1 MPGTAPVFIYPL
13 LGADDSWSGFRVE
26 FAPGGS
32 GDRETL
38 ARLFSSPLLETFDHR
53 HPWFLPALG
62 GGYDAGVLTERSVTV
77 FPTHPDPQE
86 ADALGELEASLRLA
100 RRKVG
105 LMASPDTKLPAAGC
119 WDYLLIGSSHARSLP
134 PFTLIGLASRTA
146 LLATDVHTHNDR
158 EWVLSNACAL
168 ATGEFLQTRSTP
180 NAKSDI
186 TRLKLLK
193 LLALIANDADAVDL
207 DTIFR
212 EEPKLSYSL
221 LRLVNSAALSP
232 GSPITSFTQAIT
244 LLGRRQLQR
253 WLQLLV
259 YSDPNNGQHP
269 NPLLQKAAAR
279 GRLVELLAKHI
290 TPQLPAGQLA
300 DTAFMI
306 GTFSLLDVLLGMS
319 MPEIMRQL
327 PLPEVAQKA
336 LVEHA
341 GGLGEL
347 LAAITAAD
355 KHDLKVASGRLKGLG
370 IDSND
375 YFEAQLE
382 AYGWASKIHVGE

>member
-1 MPGTAPVFIYPL
+1 MPGTGLVFVYPL
-13 LGADDSWSGFRVE
+13 LGADDSWSGFSIE
-26 FAPGGS
+26 LAPGKT
-32 GDRETL
+32 DRETL
-38 ARLFSSPLLETFDHR
+38 TKLFSSPLFDTFDQR
-53 HPWFLPALG
+53 LPWLLPALAG
-62 GGYDAGVLTERSVTV
+62 GFDAGALTERSVTV
-77 FPTHPDPQE
+77 FPSHPNPQD
-86 ADALGELEASLRLA
+86 ADALSELEATLRLA

-105 LMASPDTKLPAAGC
+105 LAATPDSKLPSAGC
-119 WDYLLIGSSHARSLP
+119 WDYLLISSSHARSLQ
-134 PFTLIGLASRTA
+134 PFTLIGLASRTT
-146 LLATDVHTHNDR
+146 LVATDVHTHNDR
-158 EWVLSNACAL
+158 EWILNNACIL
-168 ATGEFLQTRSTP
+168 STCEFLQTRSTP
-180 NAKSDI
+180 NAKADI

-193 LLALIANDADAVDL
+193 LLTLIADDADAGAL

-279 GRLVELLAKHI
+279 GRLFELLATHI
-290 TPQLPAGQLA
+290 TPQLPPQQLA

-327 PLPEVAQKA
+327 PLTDVAQKA

-355 KHDLKVASGRLKGLG
+355 KHDLKTASVKLAELG

-375 YFEAQLE
+375 YFAAQLE
-382 AYGWASKIHVGE
+382 AYGWASKIHAGA

>member
-1 MPGTAPVFIYPL
+1 MPGTGLVFVYPL
-13 LGADDSWSGFRVE
+13 LGADESWSGFSIE
-26 FAPGGS
+26 LAPGKT
-32 GDRETL
+32 DRETL
-38 ARLFSSPLLETFDHR
+38 ARLFSSPLLDTFDQR
-53 HPWFLPALG
+53 LPWLMPAIA
-62 GGYDAGVLTERSVTV
+62 GGYDAGLLTERSVTV
-77 FPTHPDPQE
+77 FPSHPAPQD
-86 ADALGELEASLRLA
+86 ADALSELEASLRLT

-105 LMASPDTKLPAAGC
+105 LAATSDSKLPGAGC

-134 PFTLIGLASRTA
+134 PFILIGLASRTT
-146 LLATDVHTHNDR
+146 LVATDVHTHNDR
-158 EWVLSNACAL
+158 EWILNNACVLSTC
-168 ATGEFLQTRSTP
+168 EFLQTRSTP
-180 NAKSDI
+180 NAKADI

-193 LLALIANDADAVDL
+193 LLTLIADDADASAL

-279 GRLVELLAKHI
+279 GRLFELLAQHI
-290 TPQLPAGQLA
+290 TPELPPEQLA

-327 PLPEVAQKA
+327 PLPEAAQKA
-336 LVEHA
+336 LVEHQ

-347 LAAITAAD
+347 LAAVTAVD
-355 KHDLKVASGRLKGLG
+355 KHDLKLASVRLKDLG

-375 YFEAQLE
+375 YFAAQLE
-382 AYGWASKIHVGE
+382 AYGWASKIHAGA

>member
-1 MPGTAPVFIYPL
+1 MPGMDPIFVYPL
-13 LGADDSWSGFRVE
+13 LGADDSWSGFSIE
-26 FAPGGS
+26 FAPGTP
-32 GDRETL
+32 DRKTL
-38 ARLFSSPLLETFDHR
+38 ERLFSSPLLEAFDHR
-53 HPWFLPALG
+53 HPWFLPALS
-62 GGYDAGVLTERSVTV
+62 GGYEAGLLTERSVTV
-77 FPTHPDPQE
+77 FPTHSNPQD
-86 ADALGELEASLRLA
+86 ADALSQLEASLRLA

-105 LMASPDTKLPAAGC
+105 LTASADTKLPGTGA

-134 PFTLIGLASRTA
+134 PFTLIGLASRTT
-146 LLATDVHTHNDR
+146 LVATDLHTHNDR
-158 EWVLSNACAL
+158 EWALSNGCIL
-168 ATGEFLQTRSTP
+168 STCEFLQTRSSSNTK
-180 NAKSDI
+180 ADI

-193 LLALIANDADAVDL
+193 LLTLIADDADTGAL

-232 GSPITSFTQAIT
+232 GSPITSFSQAIT

-279 GRLVELLAKHI
+279 GRLFELLAKRFE
-290 TPQLPAGQLA
+290 PPLPVENLA

-306 GTFSLLDVLLGMS
+306 GTFSLLDVLLGMA
-319 MPEIMRQL
+319 MPEILRQL
-327 PLPEVAQKA
+327 PLSEVAQKA
-336 LVEHA
+336 LLEHE
-341 GGLGEL
+341 GELGKL
-347 LAAITAAD
+347 LAAATAAD
-355 KHDLKVASGRLKGLG
+355 KHDLKAASEGLKELS
-370 IDSND
+370 IDNND

-382 AYGWASKIHVGE
+382 AYGWASKIHPA

>member
-1 MPGTAPVFIYPL
+1 MPGTAPVFVYPL
-13 LGADDSWSGFRVE
+13 LGADDSWSGFSME
-26 FAPGGS
+26 FLPGAPS
-32 GDRETL
+32 DRATL
-38 ARLFSSPLLETFDHR
+38 ARLFSSPRLETFDHR
-53 HPWFLPALG
+53 HPWFLPALS
-62 GGYDAGVLTERSVTV
+62 GGYDAGALTERSVTV

-86 ADALGELEASLRLA
+86 ADPLSELEASLRLA

-105 LMASPDTKLPAAGC
+105 LTASPDTKLPAAGC
-119 WDYLLIGSSHARSLP
+119 WDYLLISSSHARSLP
-134 PFTLIGLASRTA
+134 PFTLIGLASRTIV
-146 LLATDVHTHNDR
+146 LATDVHTHNDR
-158 EWVLSNACAL
+158 EWVLSNACVL
-168 ATGEFLQTRSTP
+168 STGEFLLTRSTP
-180 NAKSDI
+180 NAKADI

-193 LLALIANDADAVDL
+193 LLTLIADDAETDAL

-232 GSPITSFTQAIT
+232 GSPITSFSQAIN

-279 GRLVELLAKHI
+279 GRLFELLATHVV
-290 TPQLPAGQLA
+290 PPLPTEQVA

-306 GTFSLLDVLLGMS
+306 GTFSLLDVLLSMS
-319 MPEIMRQL
+319 MPEILRQL
-327 PLPEVAQKA
+327 PLTEVAQKA
-336 LVEHA
+336 LVEQE
-341 GGLGEL
+341 GGLGQL
-347 LAAITAAD
+347 LAIATAVD
-355 KHDLKVASGRLKGLG
+355 KHDLKAAAGGLKALG

-375 YFEAQLE
+375 YFDAQLE
-382 AYGWASKIHVGE
+382 AYGWASKIHAGS

>member
-1 MPGTAPVFIYPL
+1 MPSSDSVFVYPL
-13 LGADDSWSGFRVE
+13 LGADDTWSAFSIE
-26 FAPGGS
+26 FALGS
-32 GDRETL
+32 PDHQFLTKL
-38 ARLFSSPLLETFDHR
+38 LSSPQLEAFDHR
-53 HPWFLPALG
+53 LTWFLPALSG
-62 GGYDAGVLTERSVTV
+62 GCDAGVLTERSVTV
-77 FPTHPDPQE
+77 FPTHPAPE
-86 ADALGELEASLRLA
+86 DAGALSELEASLRLA

-105 LMASPDTKLPAAGC
+105 LIASPDTKLPAAGC

-134 PFTLIGLASRTA
+134 PYTLIGLASRTT
-146 LLATDVHTHNDR
+146 LVATDVHTHNDR
-158 EWVLSNACAL
+158 EWILSNACVL
-168 ATGEFLQTRSTP
+168 STCEFLQTRSTP
-180 NAKSDI
+180 NAKADI

-193 LLALIANDADAVDL
+193 LLTLIADDADAGAL
-207 DTIFR
+207 DSIFR

-279 GRLVELLAKHI
+279 GCLFELLAKHI
-290 TPQLPAGQLA
+290 APELPPEHRSE
-300 DTAFMI
+300 TAFMI

-336 LVEHA
+336 LVEHK

-347 LAAITAAD
+347 VAAVTAVD
-355 KHDLKVASGRLKGLG
+355 KHELKLASAKLKELG
-370 IDSND
+370 INGKD

-382 AYGWASKIHVGE
+382 AYGWASKIHVGA

>member
-1 MPGTAPVFIYPL
+1 MPGTAPVFVYPL

-26 FAPGGS
+26 FAPGVPS
-32 GDRETL
+32 DRETL

-53 HPWFLPALG
+53 HPWFLPALS

-119 WDYLLIGSSHARSLP
+119 WDYLLISSSHARSLP
-134 PFTLIGLASRTA
+134 PFTLIGQASRTA

-158 EWVLSNACAL
+158 EWILSNACAL

-180 NAKSDI
+180 NAKADI

-355 KHDLKVASGRLKGLG
+355 KHELKVASGRLKGLG

-382 AYGWASKIHVGE
+382 AYGWASKIHVGD

>member
-1 MPGTAPVFIYPL
+1 MPGTAPIFVYPL
-13 LGADDSWSGFRVE
+13 LGADDSWSGFSME
-26 FAPGGS
+26 FAPCTS
-32 GDRETL
+32 SDRETL
-38 ARLFSSPLLETFDHR
+38 ARLLSSPLLETFDHR
-53 HPWFLPALG
+53 HPWFLPALS

-86 ADALGELEASLRLA
+86 ADALSELEASLRLA

-105 LMASPDTKLPAAGC
+105 LAASPDTKLPAAGC
-119 WDYLLIGSSHARSLP
+119 WDYLLISTSHAHSLP
-134 PFTLIGLASRTA
+134 PFTLIGMASRTTV
-146 LLATDVHTHNDR
+146 LATDVHTHNDR
-158 EWVLSNACAL
+158 EWVLNNACVL
-168 ATGEFLQTRSTP
+168 STGEFLLTRSTP
-180 NAKSDI
+180 NAKADI

-193 LLALIANDADAVDL
+193 LLTLIADDADTGAL

-232 GSPITSFTQAIT
+232 GSPITSFSQAIN

-279 GRLVELLAKHI
+279 GRLFELLARHI
-290 TPQLPAGQLA
+290 APPLPAEHVA

-306 GTFSLLDVLLGMS
+306 GTFSLLDVLLSMS
-319 MPEIMRQL
+319 MPEILRQL
-327 PLPEVAQKA
+327 PLPEVVQKA
-336 LVEHA
+336 LVEHE

-347 LAAITAAD
+347 LAAVTAVD
-355 KHDLKVASGRLKGLG
+355 KRDLKAASGGLMALG

-375 YFEAQLE
+375 YVDAQLE
-382 AYGWASKIHVGE
+382 AYGWASKIHPA

>member
-1 MPGTAPVFIYPL
+1 MPGTAPVFVYPL
-13 LGADDSWSGFRVE
+13 LGADDTWSGFRIE
-26 FAPGGS
+26 LAS
-32 GDRETL
+32 GASNREML
-38 ARLFSSPLLETFDHR
+38 AQLFSSPLLETFDHR
-53 HPWFLPALG
+53 HPWLLPALS
-62 GGYDAGVLTERSVTV
+62 GGYDAGLLTERSITV
-77 FPTHPDPQE
+77 FPSHPEPQD
-86 ADALGELEASLRLA
+86 ADALSELEASLRLT

-105 LMASPDTKLPAAGC
+105 LAASPDAKLPAAGC
-119 WDYLLIGSSHARSLP
+119 WDYLLISCSHARCLP
-134 PFTLIGLASRTA
+134 PFSLIGLASRTT
-146 LLATDVHTHNDR
+146 LVATDVHTHNDR
-158 EWVLSNACAL
+158 AWVLNNACVL
-168 ATGEFLQTRSTP
+168 STCEFLQTRSAP
-180 NAKSDI
+180 NAKADI

-193 LLALIANDADAVDL
+193 LLTLIADDADTGAL

-232 GSPITSFTQAIT
+232 GSPINSFSQAIT

-279 GRLVELLAKHI
+279 GRLFELLAERI
-290 TPQLPAGQLA
+290 SPPLPVEHLA
-300 DTAFMI
+300 DMAFMI

-319 MPEIMRQL
+319 MPEILRQL

-336 LVEHA
+336 LVEQV

-347 LAAITAAD
+347 MAVATAVD
-355 KHDLKVASGRLKGLG
+355 KHDLKAAAGGLEALG
-370 IDSND
+370 IASNQLFD
-375 YFEAQLE
+375 AQLE
-382 AYGWASKIHVGE
+382 AYGWAAKIHPA

>member
-1 MPGTAPVFIYPL
+1 MPGTGLVFVYPL
-13 LGADDSWSGFRVE
+13 LGADDSWSGFSIE
-26 FAPGGS
+26 IAPGKT
-32 GDRETL
+32 DRETL
-38 ARLFSSPLLETFDHR
+38 GRLFSSPLLDTFDQR
-53 HPWFLPALG
+53 LPWLLPALA
-62 GGYDAGVLTERSVTV
+62 GGYDAGLLTDRSVTV
-77 FPTHPDPQE
+77 FPSHPNPQD
-86 ADALGELEASLRLA
+86 ADALSELEANLRLA
-100 RRKVG
+100 RHKVG
-105 LMASPDTKLPAAGC
+105 LTAAPGSKLPGAGC

-134 PFTLIGLASRTA
+134 PFTLMGLASRTT
-146 LLATDVHTHNDR
+146 LVATDVHTHNDR
-158 EWVLSNACAL
+158 NWVLNNACVL
-168 ATGEFLQTRSTP
+168 STCEFLQTRSAP
-180 NAKSDI
+180 NAKADI

-193 LLALIANDADAVDL
+193 LLTLIADDADAGAL

-279 GRLVELLAKHI
+279 GHLFELLAKRI
-290 TPQLPAGQLA
+290 KPQLPPELLA

-336 LVEHA
+336 LVEHS

-347 LAAITAAD
+347 LAAVTAAD
-355 KHDLKVASGRLKGLG
+355 KHDLKAASVKIKELG
-370 IDSND
+370 IDSNG
-375 YFEAQLE
+375 YFEAQLD
-382 AYGWASKIHVGE
+382 AYGWASKIHTSA

>member
-1 MPGTAPVFIYPL
+1 MPGTAPVFVFPL
-13 LGADDSWSGFRVE
+13 LGADDSWSGFSVE
-26 FAPGGS
+26 FPPGSPIDGA
-32 GDRETL
+32 TL

-53 HPWFLPALG
+53 QPWFLPALG

-77 FPTHPDPQE
+77 FPTHPAPQD
-86 ADALGELEASLRLA
+86 ADALSELEASLRLA

-105 LMASPDTKLPAAGC
+105 LSAAPDTKLPAAGC

-134 PFTLIGLASRTA
+134 PFTLFGLASRTT
-146 LLATDVHTHNDR
+146 LVATDVHTHNDR
-158 EWVLSNACAL
+158 EWILNNACVLSTC
-168 ATGEFLQTRSTP
+168 EFLQTRSSP
-180 NAKSDI
+180 NSKADI

-193 LLALIANDADAVDL
+193 LLTLIADDADAGAL

-279 GRLVELLAKHI
+279 GRLFELVANHI
-290 TPQLPAGQLA
+290 TPQLPAEQLA

-336 LVEHA
+336 LVEHQ

-347 LAAITAAD
+347 LAAVTAVD
-355 KHDLKVASGRLKGLG
+355 KHDLKAASTKLAALG
-370 IDSND
+370 IDGYD
-375 YFEAQLE
+375 YVAAQLD
-382 AYGWASKIHVGE
+382 AFGWASKIHVGA

>member
-1 MPGTAPVFIYPL
+1 MPGTAPVFVYPL
-13 LGADDSWSGFRVE
+13 LGADDSWSGFSME
-26 FAPGGS
+26 FAPGAPS
-32 GDRETL
+32 DRETL

-53 HPWFLPALG
+53 HPWLLPALS

-77 FPTHPDPQE
+77 FPSQPNPQD
-86 ADALGELEASLRLA
+86 ADALSELEANLRLTQ
-100 RRKVG
+100 RKVG
-105 LMASPDTKLPAAGC
+105 LSASPDAKLPGAGC

-134 PFTLIGLASRTA
+134 PFTLIGLASRTT
-146 LLATDVHTHNDR
+146 LVATDVHTHNDR
-158 EWVLSNACAL
+158 EWVLNNACVL
-168 ATGEFLQTRSTP
+168 STCEFLQTRSTP
-180 NAKSDI
+180 NAKADI

-193 LLALIANDADAVDL
+193 LLTLIADDADAGAL

-279 GRLVELLAKHI
+279 GRLFELLANRI
-290 TPQLPAGQLA
+290 TPPLPPEQLA

-319 MPEIMRQL
+319 MAEIMRQL

-336 LVEHA
+336 LVEQV

-347 LAAITAAD
+347 LAAVTAVD
-355 KHDLKVASGRLKGLG
+355 KHDLKTASGGIKALG
-370 IDSND
+370 IDSDD
-375 YFEAQLE
+375 YFNAQLE
-382 AYGWASKIHVGE
+382 AYGWASKIHAST

>member
-1 MPGTAPVFIYPL
+1 MASTEPIFVYPL
-13 LGADDSWSGFRVE
+13 LGADDSWSGFSIE
-26 FAPGGS
+26 FAPGAKI
-32 GDRETL
+32 DRETL
-38 ARLFSSPLLETFDHR
+38 ARQLSSPLLEIFDHR
-53 HPWFLPALG
+53 QPWLLPALS
-62 GGYDAGVLTERSVTV
+62 GGYDHGTQTNRSVTI
-77 FPTHPDPQE
+77 FPSTPEPDD
-86 ADALGELEASLRLA
+86 ADAMSELEANLRLA

-105 LMASPDTKLPAAGC
+105 LNTSPNTKLPGAGS

-134 PFTLIGLASRTA
+134 PFTLVGLASRTS
-146 LLATDVHTHNDR
+146 LVATEVHTHNDR
-158 EWVLSNACAL
+158 AWVLNNACVL
-168 ATGEFLQTRSTP
+168 STSEFLQTRATQ
-180 NAKSDI
+180 NTKADI

-193 LLALIANDADAVDL
+193 LLTLIVDDADTGSLDAV
-207 DTIFR
+207 FR

-232 GSPITSFTQAIT
+232 GHPITSFNQAIT

-279 GRLVELLAKHI
+279 GRLIELLAKQV
-290 TPQLPAGQLA
+290 TPPLPAEEVA

-319 MPEIMRQL
+319 MPEILRQL
-327 PLPEVAQKA
+327 PLPEFAQQA
-336 LVEHA
+336 LAEHA

-347 LAAITAAD
+347 LAVINAVN
-355 KHDLKVASGRLKGLG
+355 KHDLKLASVGLAALG
-370 IDSND
+370 IDGDDFFN
-375 YFEAQLE
+375 AQLE
-382 AYGWASKIHVGE
+382 AYGWASKIHVAA